1 MAESRDFWG
10 YSRYF
15 AAHSEDFSVTCQY
28 CGKALTGGEGCYRR
42 NGKPYCE
49 ECVES
54 ADLEDLI
61 RICETDTDELYRSM
75 GLSHAY
81 VGSNED

>member
-1 MAESRDFWG
+1 MSQSGNYLPNIPTFGGTDGA
-10 YSRYF
+10 
-15 AAHSEDFSVTCQY
+15 FSISCQY
-28 CGKALTGGEGCYRR
+28 CGRILMGGEGYYQR

-61 RICETDTDELYRSM
+61 RICETDTYDLYQSI
-75 GLSHAY
+75 GLRHNFV
-81 VGSNED
+81 VGDL

>member
-1 MAESRDFWG
+1 MRQSGNYLSNSHVFSDASGDFTI
-10 YSRYF
+10 SCR
-15 AAHSEDFSVTCQY
+15 Y
-28 CGKALTGGEGCYRR
+28 CGKILIGGEGYYQQ

-61 RICETDTDELYRSM
+61 RICETDSDELYRSV
-75 GLSHAY
+75 GLQHGFVA
-81 VGSNED
+81 GDL

>member
-1 MAESRDFWG
+1 M
-10 YSRYF
+10 
-15 AAHSEDFSVTCQY
+15 
-28 CGKALTGGEGCYRR
+28 GGEGYYQQ

-61 RICETDTDELYRSM
+61 RICETDSDELYRSV
-75 GLSHAY
+75 GLQHGFVA
-81 VGSNED
+81 GDL

>member
-1 MAESRDFWG
+1 MRQSGNYLSNSSIFSNTKG
-10 YSRYF
+10 
-15 AAHSEDFSVTCQY
+15 DFSISCQY
-28 CGKALTGGEGCYRR
+28 CGKILMGGEGYYQQ

-61 RICETDTDELYRSM
+61 RICETDSDELYRSV
-75 GLSHAY
+75 GLQHGFVA
-81 VGSNED
+81 GAL